1 MSWNLR
7 LIFWP
12 FFDHRI
18 DRPYGWPFTM
28 ATPPAGHSTSA
39 TTPSSKFETHGST
52 VGVGAGAGC
61 SAVSTTSLIYKPCF
75 TKYWSPK
82 EHGMACSPTWWH
94 GGNKDG
100 MLKPLRD
107 PETCYFKGAFTG
119 TGLLLHSCLKRTNWL
134 VSSCQFA
141 GFDLSSR
148 LEDFWILQRSTHFW
162 HISLPRLAPIW
173 VTHGAPKLL
182 GTSELSS

>member
-1 MSWNLR
+1 
-7 LIFWP
+7 
-12 FFDHRI
+12 
-18 DRPYGWPFTM
+18 M